1 MCIRDRDISAAI
13 QTASEVGGDY
23 YDYFPQEDK
32 KSLYVVVG
40 DATGHGMTAG
50 MMVSITKAGLKGI
63 EKRAP
68 NKMLTD
74 LNNIV
79 KSVEIGRIRMSL
91 NLLEFKNG

>member
-1 MCIRDRDISAAI
+1 MLPRETPNYLDLDISAAI

-50 MMVSITKAGLKGI
+50 MMVSITKAGLYGI
-63 EKRAP
+63 HLYPKRNC
-68 NKMLTD
+68 NK
-74 LNNIV
+74 I
-79 KSVEIGRIRMSL
+79 KQSY
-91 NLLEFKNG
+91 